1 MVYLFIG
8 QDSLS
13 KDIKLKRLKQEFLA
27 KELEQFNLDTLYAK
41 ELTLRVLQERMLCLP
56 VKAKKRI
63 IVIKEAQN
71 LKEDTKEFILKYL
84 TKPEAAVILVLD
96 IDRYDRRDEFL
107 NSIYKYAEVFRFSER
122 VQPDAFV
129 LNRQISLGRA
139 DYALRVLNQLLKDG
153 ERPERILGGLR
164 YAWERDVRPQAEMRK
179 RLGLLLKCDVDIKT
193 GRLKP
198 NFALERLVVSLC
210 GLTKPFH

>member
-13 KDIKLKRLKQEFLA
+13 KDIKLKSLKQEFLP

-41 ELTLRVLQERMLCLP
+41 ELTLRVLQERVLSLP
-56 VKAKKRI
+56 FKAKRRV
-63 IVIKEAQN
+63 IVIKEAQD
-71 LKEDTKEFILKYL
+71 LKEDTKEFILKYVK
-84 TKPEAAVILVLD
+84 KPEAAVILVLD

-107 NSIYKYAEVFRFSER
+107 NSIYKYAKVFRFSER
-122 VQPDAFV
+122 VQPDAFT
-129 LNRQISLGRA
+129 LNRQISLRRA

-164 YAWERDVRPQAEMRK
+164 YAWERDVRSPAEMRK
-179 RLGLLLKCDVDIKT
+179 RLRLLLKCDVDIKT

-210 GLTKPFH
+210 GLSKPFH